1 MSDAQEQ
8 KELKLKAIDI
18 LKKSRELSKKI
29 IELEKTTK
37 IKNISKL
44 KKRIQSEIEFMD
56 KVQHLKKIT
65 KKTVNF
71 IRQ

>member
-18 LKKSRELSKKI
+18 LEKSIELSKKI
-29 IELEKTTK
+29 NELEKNTK

-56 KVQHLKKIT
+56 KV
-65 KKTVNF
+65 
-71 IRQ
+71 

>member
-56 KVQHLKKIT
+56 KVQHLKK
-65 KKTVNF
+65 
-71 IRQ
+71 

>member
-8 KELKLKAIDI
+8 KELKLKATDI
-18 LKKSRELSKKI
+18 LEKSRELSKKI
-29 IELEKTTK
+29 NELEKTTK

-56 KVQHLKKIT
+56 KVQHLKK
-65 KKTVNF
+65 
-71 IRQ
+71 

>member
-8 KELKLKAIDI
+8 KELKLRAIDI
-18 LKKSRELSKKI
+18 LEKSMELSKKI
-29 IELEKTTK
+29 NELEKNTK

-56 KVQHLKKIT
+56 KV
-65 KKTVNF
+65 
-71 IRQ
+71 

>member
-18 LKKSRELSKKI
+18 LEKSMELSKKI
-29 IELEKTTK
+29 NELEKNTK

-56 KVQHLKKIT
+56 KV
-65 KKTVNF
+65 
-71 IRQ
+71 